1 MNKIIASIV
10 LVIIL
15 VLGINKIVDAI
26 FHVDKPEKSAYQ
38 VTAVT
43 TTGTAKTSAENSE
56 SENIITLFASTS
68 ADEGAK
74 VFKKCVACHSITKGG
89 SNKIGPALWG
99 VLGKQTGSVSDYKY
113 SKGMAAYGKPWS
125 FEEMNGF
132 LTKPKDWIKGT
143 KMSFAGLKNIKER
156 AAVILYMNKNT
167 DNPLPLN

>member
-56 SENIITLFASTS
+56 SENIIT
-68 ADEGAK
+68 
-74 VFKKCVACHSITKGG
+74 
-89 SNKIGPALWG
+89 
-99 VLGKQTGSVSDYKY
+99 
-113 SKGMAAYGKPWS
+113 
-125 FEEMNGF
+125 
-132 LTKPKDWIKGT
+132 
-143 KMSFAGLKNIKER
+143 
-156 AAVILYMNKNT
+156 
-167 DNPLPLN
+167 